1 VNPSDTAVADHS
13 AAAFAAAAAAMVTS
27 HDTLGIITRL
37 LLDATSALSAD
48 GAGLVISKKD
58 GWLELFASTSHRAE
72 QLELFQLQADEG
84 PCIEATR
91 TGNAIIATSL
101 DDITERWPV
110 LASAFRSTGFTALN
124 AVPMR
129 WHGHTIGAVN
139 VFWNA
144 SHDAGDYQSLIQAYA
159 DMATIA
165 IVQSEHVTTAQLR
178 DRTRDALAARH
189 AIEQAKG
196 VLAHRDGI
204 SMEAAYDRLLERA
217 AGNGV
222 SLSAVATEIIEQAQ
236 GQR

>member
-1 VNPSDTAVADHS
+1 VNPSDTAVADRS

-27 HDTLGIITRL
+27 HDTLGIITQL
-37 LLDATSALSAD
+37 LLDATGALSAN

-58 GWLELFASTSHRAE
+58 GWLELFASTSHRTE

-91 TGNAIIATSL
+91 TGNAVIATSL
-101 DDITERWPV
+101 DDIAERWPV
-110 LASAFRSTGFTALN
+110 LVPAFRSASFTALN

-129 WHGHTIGAVN
+129 WHGQTIGAVN
-139 VFWNA
+139 LFWKA
-144 SHDAGDYQSLIQAYA
+144 SRDAANHQSLIQAYA
-159 DMATIA
+159 DMATVV

-196 VLAHRDGI
+196 VLAYRDGI
-204 SMEAAYDRLLERA
+204 SMEAAYDRLLQVA

-222 SLSAVATEIIEQAQ
+222 SLSTVAADVIEQAQ